1 MDNDYPIDVAEIL
14 SVLRTAEVIVFRFL
28 IFAPR
33 LLVDPRSDSS
43 HGPLLSIVDPANS
56 AEERFRS
63 LKQLR
68 PSFPLPERIT
78 VIHWP
83 KYVDRLVTSGVWAG
97 VEQRVASE
105 VPGSTEMTA
114 SMLQELRRLE
124 AREVQKA
131 LSGDGYQTL
140 WEQI

>member
-1 MDNDYPIDVAEIL
+1 MDNDYPIDVNEIL
-14 SVLRTAEVIVFRFL
+14 SVLGTAEVIVFRFL
-28 IFAPR
+28 IFAQR
-33 LLVDPRSDSS
+33 LLVDPRTDSR
-43 HGPLLSIVDPANS
+43 HGPLLKVVEPADS

-83 KYVDRLVTSGVWAG
+83 KFVDRLVTSGVWGG
-97 VEQRVASE
+97 VERRVAAE
-105 VPGSTEMTA
+105 VPGGMETIAATLA
-114 SMLQELRRLE
+114 ELRALE

-131 LSGDGYQTL
+131 LTGEGYQTL
-140 WEQI
+140 WERI

>member
-1 MDNDYPIDVAEIL
+1 MDNDYPIDVNEIL
-14 SVLRTAEVIVFRFL
+14 SVLGTAEVIVFRFL

-33 LLVDPRSDSS
+33 LLVDPRTDSR
-43 HGPLLSIVDPANS
+43 HGPLLSIVEPAGS

-83 KYVDRLVTSGVWAG
+83 KFVDRLVSSGVWAG
-97 VEQRVASE
+97 VERRMAAE
-105 VPGSTEMTA
+105 TPGGAETIA
-114 SMLQELRRLE
+114 SMLAELRRLE
-124 AREVQKA
+124 VREVQKA
-131 LSGDGYQTL
+131 LAGDGYQTL
-140 WEQI
+140 WERI